1 LESPKKI
8 LEMVDYIVK
17 NPTKVTVGEIAKRFG
32 MSSSNAYKYMKILED
47 YGIVIKNPDKS
58 YIPGFKLVEYG
69 SIILKRINLRD
80 IAHSHLVELMVKTNQ
95 TVHLVLKE
103 GIWGIYIEK
112 MESAESLPMISKIGM
127 RMPLYSTGFGKAILA
142 FLSEEELEEYLK
154 KVKLEKRT
162 KNTITERNEFLKEL
176 SKIRARGYSID
187 NEENEYGIKCIGAPV
202 FNHEGKPIAAVS
214 VSGSANKITDDWIK
228 ENSKHVME
236 CARKISE
243 KLGYAKSSFQT
254 SKIK

>member
-1 LESPKKI
+1 MESPKKI
-8 LEMVDYIVK
+8 LEMMDYIVK
-17 NPTKVTVGEIAKRFG
+17 SPTKVTVGEIAKKFD
-32 MSSSNAYKYMKILED
+32 MSVSNAYKYMKILEG

-80 IAHSHLVELMVKTNQ
+80 IAHPHLVELMVRTKQ

-142 FLSEEELEEYLK
+142 FLSEEELKEYLK

-162 KNTITERNEFLKEL
+162 ENTITKHDEFLKEL

-187 NEENEYGIKCIGAPV
+187 NEENEYGIKCVGAPI
-202 FNHEGKPIAAVS
+202 FNHEGKPVAAVS
-214 VSGSANKITDDWIK
+214 ISGSANKITNDWIRK
-228 ENSKHVME
+228 NSKYVVE

-243 KLGYAKSSFQT
+243 KLGYTMNIYHT
-254 SKIK
+254 SKTK

>member
-8 LEMVDYIVK
+8 LEIIDYIVRHPK
-17 NPTKVTVGEIAKRFG
+17 KVTVSEISKRFE
-32 MSSSNAYKYMKILED
+32 MSVSNAYKYVKILED

-80 IAHSHLVELMVKTNQ
+80 IAHPHLVDLMVKTNQ

-103 GIWGIYIEK
+103 GNWGIYIEK

-142 FLSEEELEEYLK
+142 YLSKSELEKYLK
-154 KVKLEKRT
+154 EVKLEKRT
-162 KNTITERNEFLKEL
+162 KNTITDPNKFRREL
-176 SKIRARGYSID
+176 EVIRKRGYSID
-187 NEENEYGIKCIGAPV
+187 NEENEYGIRCIGAAI
-202 FNHEGKPIAAVS
+202 FNHNGKPIAAVS
-214 VSGSANKITDDWIK
+214 ISGSASKITPEWIEK
-228 ENSKHVME
+228 NAEYVLE
-236 CARKISE
+236 CARKIS
-243 KLGYAKSSFQT
+243 KKMGHSLSN
-254 SKIK
+254 I